1 MTAIP
6 KVEYRVLTTGRIQ
19 YEHEPATPVRRTLR
33 PRGFSIIDL
42 LVSIVVIAVLLGI
55 MLPVLAHA
63 TEASRRVAC
72 RSNVRQMALAVAM
85 YAEDH
90 AGRLPE
96 SEYSSGDTP
105 DTYRPAEMMTLNAG
119 KGSGDWEGLGWLY
132 AEEYLRT
139 PTLFYCPSHRGEHDF
154 EQYEAAWFSNN
165 ISIIGNYHMRAMFG
179 PQYLSDLP
187 PNMALIADG
196 MRTLQD
202 FNHQVGSN
210 VAHADMSVA
219 WAPDE
224 SGLIAE
230 ALPVVA
236 SDSDLDSEAIER
248 AWFILED
255 GDDNAFPGLPWRPR
269 PVDTPGANGGF
280 AMPF

>member
-1 MTAIP
+1 M
-6 KVEYRVLTTGRIQ
+6 TGRIQ
-19 YEHEPATPVRRTLR
+19 IQSDAAKSDRWTVRS
-33 PRGFSIIDL
+33 RGFSIIDL

-90 AGRLPE
+90 QGRIPE
-96 SEYSSGDTP
+96 SEYSAGDTP

-154 EQYEAAWFSNN
+154 EQYEAAWFSSN
-165 ISIIGNYHMRAMFG
+165 ISIVGNYHMRAMTG
-179 PQYLSDLP
+179 PQYLSELP
-187 PNMALIADG
+187 RTMALIADG

-202 FNHQVGSN
+202 FNHKVGSN
-210 VAHADMSVA
+210 VAYADMSVA
-219 WAPDE
+219 WAADE
-224 SGLIAE
+224 GGLIAN

-236 SDSDLDSEAIER
+236 SDSDADSEAIER

-255 GDDNAFPGLPWRPR
+255 GDDRGFPGLPWRPL
-269 PVDTPGANGGF
+269 PTENPAANGGF